1 MGAQSKGLSL
11 GPNTLGRCINL
22 IGKGISNEKSVSLA
36 EVLEILEKQKKKGE
50 LEYGQRLAYDYAQ
63 KFAKLEPKKVK
74 ELTEELLKLGNIREH
89 QAVMLVDLLPETEE
103 DVQLIFAKERTRLGE
118 EDIKKLLALIKK
130 YRE

>member
-1 MGAQSKGLSL
+1 
-11 GPNTLGRCINL
+11 L
-22 IGKGISNEKSVSLA
+22 IGKGVSNERPVSLS

-74 ELTEELLKLGNIREH
+74 ELSEELLKIGNIREH
-89 QAVMLVDLLPETEE
+89 QVVTIIDIMPETEE
-103 DVQLIFAKERTRLGE
+103 DIQLIFAKERTRLEE

>member
-1 MGAQSKGLSL
+1 
-11 GPNTLGRCINL
+11 L

-89 QAVMLVDLLPETEE
+89 QAVMLVDLMPETEE
-103 DVQLIFAKERTRLGE
+103 DVQLIFAKERTRLVE